1 MCNGHDEGK
10 GKIPQIRQGETVWA
24 KHRNT
29 RYYQA
34 KVESIQDILFYM
46 VTFDDNS
53 FSDDL
58 FPSDITVSFCTVYFL
73 FYSSLFEA
81 N

>member
-10 GKIPQIRQGETVWA
+10 GKIPQIRQGEVVWA

-34 KVESIQDILFYM
+34 KVKSIQDILFYM
-46 VTFDDNS
+46 VTFSDNS

-58 FPSDITVSFCTVYFL
+58 YPSDIIVSFCVVYFVKL
-73 FYSSLFEA
+73 LT
-81 N
+81 